1 LDEIARRAALEKALI
16 DYVPPEREVVAIA
29 FLSGLSMDELLFLAE
44 FLGSCLLI
52 SSAITMNT
60 WDAVWHQARSYR
72 LGQGS
77 RSGKQRE
84 DTDHKLL
91 LVSEF
96 AACCGLAIKFR

>member
-16 DYVPPEREVVAIA
+16 DYVPPDREVAAMA

-52 SSAITMNT
+52 NSGVTTES
-60 WDAVWHQARSYR
+60 WDAVWHQTRSFHR
-72 LGQGS
+72 GEQG
-77 RSGKQRE
+77 E
-84 DTDHKLL
+84 DTDHKFI

-96 AACCGLAIKFR
+96 AACGGLAVKFR